1 MKLFNQIKRPL
12 SWDMG
17 GVKYACEGF
26 GPVDIPDH
34 LVEICKRRGLP
45 LDVSP
50 VPAET
55 RAQRRVS
62 EEIEAARSDDLKLL
76 KDEALAAKASEAAAK
91 GELAKCQVE
100 LSAANE
106 RCRKLVDELE
116 QACSERD
123 SAHADVKATE
133 ALLAEATAS
142 QEGRIADAERVARK
156 QVADAQAETQ
166 AVKAELT
173 KVKAA
178 QGDGAQGKAELERKI
193 AALQSQVESLKA
205 DAKAAEELMAAQARE
220 KAAFE
225 ERALKAEALAQPKK
239 K

>member
-1 MKLFNQIKRPL
+1 MKLFNQIKQPL
-12 SWDMG
+12 SWGMG
-17 GVKYACEGF
+17 DTRFTCEGF
-26 GPVDIPDH
+26 GAVDVPDH
-34 LVEICKRRGLP
+34 LVDLCKSRGLP

-76 KDEALAAKASEAAAK
+76 KDEVSAAKAAEATAK
-91 GELAKCQVE
+91 GELAKCQVA
-100 LSAANE
+100 LSEVNE
-106 RCRKLVDELE
+106 RCRKLVGELE

-133 ALLAEATAS
+133 ALLAESTAS

-156 QVADAQAETQ
+156 QVAEAQAETQ
-166 AVKAELT
+166 AVKAELA

-178 QGDGAQGKAELERKI
+178 QGDGAQGKADLERKI
-193 AALQSQVESLKA
+193 AALQSQVESLKD
-205 DAKAAEELMAAQARE
+205 DAKAAEDLMAAQARE

-225 ERALKAEALAQPKK
+225 ERALKAEALASKK

>member
-1 MKLFNQIKRPL
+1 MKLFNQIKQPL

-17 GVKYACEGF
+17 GRRYACEGF
-26 GPVDIPDH
+26 GPVDVPDH
-34 LVEICKRRGLP
+34 LAELCKRRGLP

-50 VPAET
+50 VAPET
-55 RAQRRVS
+55 RAQRRVG

-76 KDEALAAKASEAAAK
+76 KNEALAAKAAEAAAK
-91 GELAKCQVE
+91 SELAKCQVA
-100 LSAANE
+100 LSEAND
-106 RCRKLVDELE
+106 RCRKLVGELE

-123 SAHADVKATE
+123 SAYADVKATE

-142 QEGRIADAERVARK
+142 QEGRIADAERAARK

-166 AVKAELT
+166 AVKAELA

-178 QGDGAQGKAELERKI
+178 QGDGAQGKADLERKI
-193 AALQSQVESLKA
+193 ATLQSQVESLKG
-205 DAKAAEELMAAQARE
+205 DAKAAEDLMAAQARE

-225 ERALKAEALAQPKK
+225 ERALKAEALAGKK

>member
-12 SWDMG
+12 SWAMG

-26 GPVDIPDH
+26 GPIDIPDH
-34 LVEICKRRGLP
+34 LVETCKRRGLP

-76 KDEALAAKASEAAAK
+76 KDEAAATKASETAAK
-91 GELAKCQVE
+91 GELAKCQVQ
-100 LSAANE
+100 LSEANE
-106 RCRKLVDELE
+106 RCRKLVGELE
-116 QACSERD
+116 QACADLE
-123 SAHADVKATE
+123 SARADVKATE
-133 ALLAEATAS
+133 TLLAEATAS
-142 QEGRIADAERVARK
+142 QEGRIADAERASRK

-166 AVKAELT
+166 AVKAELA

-178 QGDGAQGKAELERKI
+178 KGDGAQEKADLERQI
-193 AALQSQVESLKA
+193 ANLKAQVESLKG
-205 DAKAAEELMAAQARE
+205 DAKAAEDLMAAQARE

-225 ERALKAEALAQPKK
+225 ERALKAEALAGKK